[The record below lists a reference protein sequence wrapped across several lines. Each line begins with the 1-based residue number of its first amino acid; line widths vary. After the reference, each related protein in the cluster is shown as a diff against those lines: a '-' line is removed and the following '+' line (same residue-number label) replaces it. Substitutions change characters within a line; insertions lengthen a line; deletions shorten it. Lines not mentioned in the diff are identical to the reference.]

1 MARLWRFDT
10 TIDTDVLAPGFYM
23 KKPLEELA
31 RHCLEAVRPE
41 FAASVRPVRCDVPMP
56 YGVGSSR
63 DKPLK
68 FEIFGDSCDYCP
80 QFCGYF
86 LSKCD

>member
-31 RHCLEAVRPE
+31 RHCLEAVRL
-41 FAASVRPVRCDVPMP
+41 VPLLTAM
-56 YGVGSSR
+56 
-63 DKPLK
+63 
-68 FEIFGDSCDYCP
+68 
-80 QFCGYF
+80 
-86 LSKCD
+86 

>member
-31 RHCLEAVRPE
+31 PIALR
-41 FAASVRPVRCDVPMP
+41 RCGLNLPLL
-56 YGVGSSR
+56 YG
-63 DKPLK
+63 LAM
-68 FEIFGDSCDYCP
+68 
-80 QFCGYF
+80 
-86 LSKCD
+86 